1 MAKNQQYKNNPSGI
15 IFGKNASLDVSGSF
29 VASTANAMLFGNQ
42 DFFSVINPEPRS
54 HKVRNSRSH
63 SQHFCNLKPRR

>member
-29 VASTANAMLFGNQ
+29 VASTANAMLFGNLSLPYHEVKK
-42 DFFSVINPEPRS
+42 FAIAFTA
-54 HKVRNSRSH
+54 
-63 SQHFCNLKPRR
+63 FL